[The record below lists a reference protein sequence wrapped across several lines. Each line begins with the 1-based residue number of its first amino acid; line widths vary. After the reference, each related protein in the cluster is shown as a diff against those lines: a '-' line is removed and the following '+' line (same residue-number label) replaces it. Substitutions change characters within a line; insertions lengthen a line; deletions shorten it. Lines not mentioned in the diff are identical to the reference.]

1 MHLQVADGYRRKN
14 PMFFMPYKTLCLI
27 RVKIIKIKFIR
38 YLFWVIINILLQY
51 YHKMTFKSKILKYL
65 LSYPLI

>member
-1 MHLQVADGYRRKN
+1 MHLQVADELQKKN

-51 YHKMTFKSKILKYL
+51 YHKMTFK
-65 LSYPLI
+65 